1 MMKLNY
7 LKQNLYNYVYDWS
20 MEHKSNLLLFKS
32 FRIANIKIVKN
43 YYLSSCF
50 GPPYKVNCYGNGD
63 ESAT

>member
-1 MMKLNY
+1 
-7 LKQNLYNYVYDWS
+7 

-63 ESAT
+63 ESATKQGYLIN

>member
-1 MMKLNY
+1 
-7 LKQNLYNYVYDWS
+7 

-50 GPPYKVNCYGNGD
+50 DPPYKVNCYGNGD